1 MINLGQVKPGVRIVF
16 RSEPFEVLESN
27 HLKMGRGGAKLVT
40 KMRNLLSQAVIDYT
54 FAGDERLEEATISFQ
69 KAQFLYHE
77 DKTSFFMKN
86 DDYEQVSLVL
96 PENRRKFLKE
106 GEDIDLMFW
115 NSRVIDARIPKKV
128 ELEITYT
135 EPGFKGDSVS
145 TTLKSAT
152 TETGA
157 TVMVPLFIK
166 TGDKVRINTETNSYD
181 SRV

>member
-1 MINLGQVKPGVRIVF
+1 MINLGQVKPGVRIIF
-16 RSEPFEVLESN
+16 RAEPFEIVESN

-54 FAGDERLEEATISFQ
+54 FSGDERLEEASINFQ
-69 KAQFLYHE
+69 KAQFLYS
-77 DKTSFFMKN
+77 DNQTSFFMKN
-86 DDYEQVSLVL
+86 NDYEQVSLNL
-96 PENRRKFLKE
+96 PENRRKWLKE
-106 GEDIDLMFW
+106 GEEVDLMLW
-115 NSRVIDARIPKKV
+115 NVRVIDIRLPKKV

-145 TTLKSAT
+145 STLKSAT

-157 TVMVPLFIK
+157 NIMVPLFVK
-166 TGDKVRINTETNSYD
+166 TGDKVRVNTDTGAYD